1 MSCYVS
7 LLHRQ
12 TIESVYH
19 IPLMTFSLVPE
30 LLYARK
36 FYIPLPLN
44 LPGSVEL
51 KQKGGAIRY
60 ELQANFFHKPKS

>member
-1 MSCYVS
+1 MSVLAS
-7 LLHRQ
+7 HPI
-12 TIESVYH
+12 TH
-19 IPLMTFSLVPE
+19 W
-30 LLYARK
+30 LYRYQ